1 MAISKF
7 EIPWTVFPEMG
18 RHKQALQSF
27 DSQMRSFRENA
38 AHIKALKEYFHA
50 MQKCFKQS
58 NTFRERLDILAV
70 CKEINDTARR
80 VKQESDALRKSSQ
93 DALAR
98 QKH

>member
-1 MAISKF
+1 MS
-7 EIPWTVFPEMG
+7 
-18 RHKQALQSF
+18 

-38 AHIKALKEYFHA
+38 AHIKALKEYFHV

-58 NTFRERLDILAV
+58 KTLRERLDILAV
-70 CKEINDTARR
+70 CAEIIATAER